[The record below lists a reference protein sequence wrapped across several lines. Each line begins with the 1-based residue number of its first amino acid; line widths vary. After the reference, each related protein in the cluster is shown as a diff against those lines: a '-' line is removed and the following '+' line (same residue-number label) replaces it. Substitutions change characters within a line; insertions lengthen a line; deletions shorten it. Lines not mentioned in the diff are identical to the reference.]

1 MRRYILLFCFFA
13 IAAFST
19 NLIAQKNNDPR
30 DRERVEALH
39 VAFITQKLDLS
50 ATESQKFWP
59 IYNEYRG
66 KVDGLRNK
74 YKKDNSSLDNSI
86 AFDQERLALKK
97 DYFEKLKAV
106 VPTDK
111 LDKLENA
118 EREFKKELIDKM
130 KEENPK
136 K

>member
-19 NLIAQKNNDPR
+19 NLVAQKNDHK

-50 ATESQKFWP
+50 ASEAQNFWP
-59 IYNEYRG
+59 IYNEYKT
-66 KVDGLRNK
+66 KVNSLRDK
-74 YKKDNSSLDNSI
+74 YKKDNNSLDNSI
-86 AFDQERLALKK
+86 VFDQERLVLKK
-97 DYFEKLKAV
+97 EYFEKLKTV
-106 VPTDK
+106 VPTEK

-130 KEENPK
+130 KEDNPK